1 MKDYMKIYQ
10 EWLSNPY
17 FDEATKEELRAIEG
31 NENEIKERF
40 YMDLE
45 FGTAGLRG
53 IIGAGTNRMNIYVV
67 RRATQGLANYIIKQ
81 GAADKG
87 VAIAYDSRH
96 MSPEF
101 AMEAAMTLAANGIK
115 AYKFES
121 LRPTPELSF
130 AVRELGCVAGIN
142 ITASHNPP
150 EYNGFKVWAGQS
162 TIHGEE
168 IQKIKAIFEA
178 GDFAEGTGTAS
189 RIDIIPTYKQDIL
202 SRFKLARPVK
212 VVLDGGNGAGGE
224 ICADILT
231 KLGATVIPM
240 FCEPDGDFPNHH
252 PDPVV
257 EANMQALMARVKEE
271 KADLGIG
278 LDGDADRLGIVDPD
292 GRLLFGDEVLSLY
305 ARELLS
311 RKPGSTVIADVKCS
325 SRLFNDIKAHGG
337 NPLMWTTGHSIIK
350 AKMQEVGAPLAGEMS
365 GHMFFADNWYGFD
378 DAIYGSA
385 RFVALFS
392 AQDKPMTGLP
402 GWPASF
408 ATREINIPC
417 PDNAKFAVVEK
428 VKAHFRALYDTIELD
443 GARVNFPHGWGLVRA
458 SNTQP
463 VLVTRFEA
471 DSAEALAAIREEME
485 TPLKKWIG
493 EAE

>member
-1 MKDYMKIYQ
+1 MNAGNVFRAYDIRGVVDKDFNAGWVTHLGK
-10 EWLSNPY
+10 
-17 FDEATKEELRAIEG
+17 AC
-31 NENEIKERF
+31 
-40 YMDLE
+40 
-45 FGTAGLRG
+45 GTYLAGRG
-53 IIGAGTNRMNIYVV
+53 IHSAVIGYDCRHSSP
-67 RRATQGLANYIIKQ
+67 
-81 GAADKG
+81 
-87 VAIAYDSRH
+87 AYHDALV
-96 MSPEF
+96 E
-101 AMEAAMTLAANGIK
+101 GIL
-115 AYKFES
+115 S
-121 LRPTPELSF
+121 TGIDVISIGMVPTPALYF
-130 AVRELGCVAGIN
+130 AVKHLNRQGGVM

-168 IQKIKAIFEA
+168 IQKIKAIFEEGA
-178 GDFAEGTGTAS
+178 FATGTGTAS
-189 RIDIIPTYKQDIL
+189 RIDIIPTYKEDIL
-202 SRFKLARPVK
+202 GRFKLARPVK

-257 EANMQALMARVKEE
+257 EDNMRALMARVKEE

-305 ARELLS
+305 ARELLT

-325 SRLFNDIKAHGG
+325 SRLFDDIKAHGG
-337 NPLMWTTGHSIIK
+337 NPMMWTTGHSIIK

-392 AQDKPMTGLP
+392 AQGKPMTELP
-402 GWPASF
+402 GWPPSF

-485 TPLKKWIG
+485 TPLKKWIA

>member
-1 MKDYMKIYQ
+1 MNAGNVFRAYDIRGVVDKDFNA
-10 EWLSNPY
+10 EWVTHLGK
-17 FDEATKEELRAIEG
+17 AC
-31 NENEIKERF
+31 
-40 YMDLE
+40 
-45 FGTAGLRG
+45 GTYLAGRG
-53 IIGAGTNRMNIYVV
+53 ISSAVIGYDCRHSSPAYHDALVEGILSTGTDVISIGMV
-67 RRATQGLANYIIKQ
+67 
-81 GAADKG
+81 
-87 VAIAYDSRH
+87 
-96 MSPEF
+96 
-101 AMEAAMTLAANGIK
+101 
-115 AYKFES
+115 
-121 LRPTPELSF
+121 PTPALYF
-130 AVRELGCVAGIN
+130 AVKHLNRQGGVM

-168 IQKIKAIFEA
+168 IQKIKAIFEEGA
-178 GDFAEGTGTAS
+178 FAEGTGTAS

-257 EANMQALMARVKEE
+257 EANMQVLMARVKEE

-305 ARELLS
+305 ARELLT

-337 NPLMWTTGHSIIK
+337 TPMMWTTGHSIIK

-378 DAIYGSA
+378 DAIYGSVCRPLLGAGQAHDRTPRLA
-385 RFVALFS
+385 RVLRHPRN
-392 AQDKPMTGLP
+392 QHPLP
-402 GWPASF
+402 GQRQVRRGRKGESPFPRPLRHHRAGRRAREFPPRLGACPRVQHPARPRHPLRSGQ
-408 ATREINIPC
+408 RRGPRRH
-417 PDNAKFAVVEK
+417 P
-428 VKAHFRALYDTIELD
+428 RRD
-443 GARVNFPHGWGLVRA
+443 GNP
-458 SNTQP
+458 
-463 VLVTRFEA
+463 
-471 DSAEALAAIREEME
+471 AEEVD
-485 TPLKKWIG
+485 
-493 EAE
+493 

>member
-1 MKDYMKIYQ
+1 
-10 EWLSNPY
+10 
-17 FDEATKEELRAIEG
+17 
-31 NENEIKERF
+31 
-40 YMDLE
+40 
-45 FGTAGLRG
+45 
-53 IIGAGTNRMNIYVV
+53 
-67 RRATQGLANYIIKQ
+67 
-81 GAADKG
+81 
-87 VAIAYDSRH
+87 
-96 MSPEF
+96 
-101 AMEAAMTLAANGIK
+101 
-115 AYKFES
+115 
-121 LRPTPELSF
+121 
-130 AVRELGCVAGIN
+130 
-142 ITASHNPP
+142 
-150 EYNGFKVWAGQS
+150 
-162 TIHGEE
+162 
-168 IQKIKAIFEA
+168 
-178 GDFAEGTGTAS
+178 
-189 RIDIIPTYKQDIL
+189 
-202 SRFKLARPVK
+202 
-212 VVLDGGNGAGGE
+212 
-224 ICADILT
+224 
-231 KLGATVIPM
+231 M

-305 ARELLS
+305 ARELLT

-337 NPLMWTTGHSIIK
+337 TPMMWTTGHSIIK

-392 AQDKPMTGLP
+392 AQDKPMTELP

-443 GARVNFPHGWGLVRA
+443 GARVNFPTAGGLSARPTPSPSSSPA
-458 SNTQP
+458 SKRTVP
-463 VLVTRFEA
+463 RPSPP
-471 DSAEALAAIREEME
+471 SAKRWK
-485 TPLKKWIG
+485 PR
-493 EAE
+493 